1 MTNLQRDLEE
11 RLPDLQATIRS
22 ARMNYNLSLDRQL
35 GRAIDELAEQ
45 FLSLSQ
51 MSGFTGPEAA
61 EAIGHLYNLPLRQVF
76 EPLENI
82 LLHGTPTY

>member
-1 MTNLQRDLEE
+1 MTNLQRDLID
-11 RLPDLQATIRS
+11 RLSDLQFKIRS
-22 ARMNYNLSLDRQL
+22 LRMDYNLSLDRQL
-35 GRAIDELAEQ
+35 SKAIDELAEQ
-45 FLSLSQ
+45 FLMLSH
-51 MSGFTGPEAA
+51 MTGFTGPEAA